1 MVARINIRKSIQKAL
16 NYNEAKVRAGV
27 GEILLASGFGC
38 DIADLSFHDKL
49 HRFELLNQRNEWV
62 KKNTLHISLNF
73 PPGEDLSPETLQR
86 LALDYMDRIGF
97 GEQPFIVYQHHDAK
111 HPHIHIVTTSIRPDG
126 KSIDLHNIGKELSQP
141 AREALEE
148 EYGLIRAQGRENHL
162 ENTDSP
168 DLAAKVQEV
177 TSNYKF
183 TSIDELNAIL
193 AQFGMTAWSGAP
205 GSAIRS
211 NRGLIY
217 SRIDADGNRI
227 GIPIKS
233 SDLVTRPTLTWLE
246 KRFELN
252 KVRKLASRDW
262 AAQTLTSALAAGDG
276 SPIAALQRLR
286 QRHVSLQPY
295 LDNMANSVS
304 IRVIDNR
311 NKAVFTAEELGFE
324 PNILLNRLGL
334 TTGPIPLLEANGP
347 ISATSAKKGSQKTKR
362 SPRVETPI
370 TPPRTAI
377 AAQIAFTLLA
387 SQNGVPGPAGDE
399 PPKKKKRKK
408 RSL

>member
-16 NYNEAKVRAGV
+16 NYNEAKVLTGV

-49 HRFELLNQRNEWV
+49 NRFELLNQRNEWV

-73 PPGEDLSPETLQR
+73 PVGEDLPPETLQR

-126 KSIDLHNIGKELSQP
+126 KSVDLHNIGKELSEP
-141 AREALEE
+141 VREALEE
-148 EYGLIRAQGRENHL
+148 EYGLTRARGRQYHL
-162 ENTDSP
+162 DSTESS

-177 TSNYKF
+177 TGSYKF
-183 TSIDELNAIL
+183 TSLDELNAIL
-193 AQFGMTAWSGAP
+193 AQFEMTAWIGAP

-211 NRGLIY
+211 NHGLVY
-217 SRIDADGNRI
+217 SRIDADGNRK
-227 GIPIKS
+227 GTPIKS

-252 KVRKLASRDW
+252 KVKKLPIRDRV
-262 AAQTLTSALAAGDG
+262 AQTLTSALAVGDG
-276 SPIAALQRLR
+276 NPMTIFQRLK
-286 QRHVSLQPY
+286 QRRLSLQPRRDDAGN
-295 LDNMANSVS
+295 LISVH
-304 IRVIDNR
+304 VIDNH
-311 NKAVFTAEELGFE
+311 NKVVFTAEELSFE
-324 PNILLNRLGL
+324 LDALIIRLGL
-334 TTGPIPLLEANGP
+334 PTGPTPVSESDALNSA
-347 ISATSAKKGSQKTKR
+347 ISATKVSRKAKRSHGSQ
-362 SPRVETPI
+362 TPL
-370 TPPRTAI
+370 PPQRTAI
-377 AAQIAFTLLA
+377 AAQIAFALIA
-387 SQNGVPGPAGDE
+387 SQTGAPGPAGDE

-408 RSL
+408 RSF